1 MYITR
6 CIQDVAGSRT
16 IILPKQKVI
25 SDVMSRSLQ
34 DNSLLAALAE
44 LKPEQRLV
52 NILFD
57 EVKLKSALRFSAGHI
72 AGHSAN
78 KSEKLATS
86 ALAFELVCHYDGS
99 RFVARVV
106 PVANRDARQLR

>member
-1 MYITR
+1 
-6 CIQDVAGSRT
+6 
-16 IILPKQKVI
+16 
-25 SDVMSRSLQ
+25 MSRSLQ
-34 DNSLLAALAE
+34 DSSLQAALAE

-72 AGHSAN
+72 AWHAAN

-86 ALAFELVCHYDGS
+86 ALAFELVCHYGGP
-99 RFVARVV
+99 RFVVRVV
-106 PVANRDARQLR
+106 PVANLDARQLRLYVFKNNRDCATKWWEICFCHL